1 MAQMN
6 LQYVKGVRTRFFNN
20 LDKEIQIGSSLLD
33 KTLKDVS
40 LQELKSVLQQVCGC
54 ILKINTY
61 IDKLCS
67 QSEKLAQALGDSD
80 ESLTQTIIEDD
91 SSLTDKAWSVF
102 YNLKCLEDDIKENI
116 EQKKT
121 EIKKLIT
128 SEETAVQKLCEF
140 QLKLQQDFFSHQ
152 KEKSELQVKLQ
163 QELIDKQKLPPSA
176 TAVK

>member
-1 MAQMN
+1 M
-6 LQYVKGVRTRFFNN
+6 
-20 LDKEIQIGSSLLD
+20 
-33 KTLKDVS
+33 
-40 LQELKSVLQQVCGC
+40 
-54 ILKINTY
+54 NTY

-116 EQKKT
+116 EQRKI
-121 EIKKLIT
+121 EINKPIT
-128 SEETAVQKLCEF
+128 PEETSVQKLCEF

-163 QELIDKQKLPPSA
+163 QELIDKQKLPPSS
-176 TAVK
+176 TAVNYPNWTLQPSMEISYSGWSLGILSKVQCIKMTSYRL

>member
-6 LQYVKGVRTRFFNN
+6 LQYVKGVRTRFFNT

-33 KTLKDVS
+33 RTLEDVP
-40 LQELKSVLQQVCGC
+40 LQKLKSLLQQVCGC

-116 EQKKT
+116 EQRKT
-121 EIKKLIT
+121 EVKKPIT
-128 SEETAVQKLCEF
+128 PEETAVQKLCEF
-140 QLKLQQDFFSHQ
+140 QMKLQQDFFRNRKKRVSF
-152 KEKSELQVKLQ
+152 KSNYNKNLLTNKNYLHLQ
-163 QELIDKQKLPPSA
+163 QR
-176 TAVK
+176 